1 MAGGAALGV
10 SSKSGID
17 DDVDAPSTAEGASHA
32 ARQRQR
38 TSMRE
43 RRFGRRCF
51 ATAAGDGD
59 IGAVG
64 SIHPSLCLMLYGN
77 QRARVMPFHGM
88 FPLGQRAGLS
98 TISSNSEADEKRPTG
113 GWQKSLQQG
122 VKVEAVAYSGAVQM
136 I

>member
-1 MAGGAALGV
+1 
-10 SSKSGID
+10 
-17 DDVDAPSTAEGASHA
+17 
-32 ARQRQR
+32 
-38 TSMRE
+38 
-43 RRFGRRCF
+43 
-51 ATAAGDGD
+51 
-59 IGAVG
+59 
-64 SIHPSLCLMLYGN
+64 MLYGN